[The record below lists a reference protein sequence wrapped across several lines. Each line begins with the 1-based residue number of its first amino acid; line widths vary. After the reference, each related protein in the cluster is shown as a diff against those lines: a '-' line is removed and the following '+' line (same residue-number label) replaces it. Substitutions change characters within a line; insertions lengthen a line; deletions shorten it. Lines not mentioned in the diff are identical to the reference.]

1 MTGQAPLRA
10 VIYAR
15 YSSDLQSGASIEDQI
30 RLCRERIDREAWS
43 CVQAYT
49 DRAISGSSAMLRPA
63 YQALIEDARR
73 GLFDIVVAEALDR
86 LSRDQEDVAALF
98 KRLKF
103 SGVSIVT
110 LAEGEVS
117 ELHVGL
123 KGTMNALFLKDLA
136 DKTRRGLRGRVEQGR
151 SGGGLCYGYD
161 VVRAT
166 GPTGEAVNGERA
178 INAVE
183 AAIVRRIFEA
193 FAAGQS
199 PRAIAKQLNAE
210 RVPGPSG
217 HAWGDTTIRGHVT
230 RGTGI
235 LNNALYIGRLVW
247 NRQRYVKD
255 PATGKRVSRLNP
267 SEAWIVKD
275 VPELRILPDQLW
287 ERVQSRLQGIRGSA
301 RSENIRRHE
310 FWKRRRP
317 QHLLTGCVFCGTCGG
332 SMASVGK
339 DYLACARARRNGTCT
354 NRRSIRRGLVE
365 GMILDAL
372 KEHLMAPDL
381 VKEFIAA
388 FIEETNRI
396 RRSSAAVGEASRREL
411 VDVKRKL
418 SSLIDA
424 IADGLRTDG
433 VKARLEELEQRKREL
448 EADPSGPVPP
458 AVELHPNM
466 AELYR
471 GKVAALSE
479 ALCEPQSRP
488 EAMQILR
495 GLVEAVRL
503 RPVGDGFEI
512 ELVGDIARM
521 VELAQ
526 QAGGTN
532 TTAAQEGAAVSEA
545 FVRSV
550 KVVAGRGF
558 EPLTFRL

>member
-1 MTGQAPLRA
+1 MRA

-30 RLCRERIDREAWS
+30 RLCRERIDREAWGY
-43 CVQAYT
+43 VQAYT
-49 DRAISGSSAMLRPA
+49 DRGISGSSAMLRPA
-63 YQALIEDARR
+63 YQAVIEDARR

-166 GPTGEAVNGERA
+166 GPTGEPVNGERA
-178 INAVE
+178 INTVE

-217 HAWGDTTIRGHVT
+217 RAWGDTTIRGHIT
-230 RGTGI
+230 RGTGL
-235 LNNALYIGRLVW
+235 LNNALYAGQLIW

-267 SEAWIVKD
+267 SQAWIVKE
-275 VPELRILPDQLW
+275 VPELRIVPDPLW
-287 ERVQSRLQGIRGSA
+287 KRVQSRLQGIRSSA
-301 RSENIRRHE
+301 QSQNIRRHE

-317 QHLLTGCVFCGTCGG
+317 QHLLTGCVFCGVCGG

-354 NRRSIRRGLVE
+354 NRGSIRRGLIE
-365 GMILDAL
+365 ELILNAL
-372 KEHLMAPDL
+372 KENLMAPDL
-381 VKEFIAA
+381 VKESIAA
-388 FIEETNRI
+388 FLDEIAQNQ
-396 RRSSAAVGEASRREL
+396 RSSAAAGEAKRREL
-411 VDVKRKL
+411 ADVRRKL
-418 SSLIDA
+418 ASLIDA
-424 IADGLRTDG
+424 IADGLGTEC
-433 VKARLEELEQRKREL
+433 VKARLEELEQRKSEL
-448 EADPSGPVPP
+448 EATITAPPSP
-458 AVELHPNM
+458 AVQLHPNI

-471 GKVAALSE
+471 RKVAELSVALRN
-479 ALCEPQSRP
+479 PQSGP

-495 GLVEAVRL
+495 SLVEAVRL
-503 RPVGDGFEI
+503 TPTADGFEI

-526 QAGGTN
+526 EAGGRN
-532 TTAAQEGAAVSEA
+532 ATAAQEGAAVSEA
-545 FVRSV
+545 FVRSI